1 MDIQAFAEEHVT
13 QISATI
19 ALVTYATTR
28 KKLTPAGIVSGVIVA
43 IMHMLHPWQ
52 AFFWLLMVFFLLGT
66 AVTKI
71 GHAKKAHLT
80 QSATGGTGGEGARS
94 AIQVFANSGWAS
106 ILIAIHTY
114 LLHTNTTPFISSI
127 VPGQSPGPH
136 FPLLER
142 LLPIGIIAQY
152 AAVAA
157 DTFSSE
163 LGILSKQ
170 TPFLITAPWKTVPKG
185 TNGGVTIDGF
195 KYAGL
200 GSSLL
205 VMVAIASLTLAP
217 PHVDVHPKIT
227 LTLIAAGIAGSII
240 DSVLGAT
247 CQVTVRDKDTGK
259 VVEGPGGTRVKV
271 LAGGTRVQVGKDLL
285 TNNGVN
291 FVMAALASLVAMA
304 VAFVAG
310 LELRGFEGVEGW
322 EM

>member
-1 MDIQAFAEEHVT
+1 MDIQTFAKDHVA

-28 KKLTPAGIVSGVIVA
+28 KKLTPAGILSGIIVA
-43 IMHMLHPWQ
+43 IIHMIHPWQ

-66 AVTKI
+66 VVTKI

-94 AIQVFANSGWAS
+94 AIQVVANSGWAS
-106 ILIAIHTY
+106 LLIAIHAY
-114 LLHTNTTPFISSI
+114 LLHTNAPFISSI
-127 VPGQSPGPH
+127 IPGQSPGPH
-136 FPLLER
+136 FPVLKN

-163 LGILSKQ
+163 LGILSNHE
-170 TPFLITAPWKTVPKG
+170 PFLITAPWKNVPKG

-217 PHVDVHPKIT
+217 PHVDVQPQIT
-227 LTLIAAGIAGSII
+227 VTLIAAGIAGSMI

-247 CQVTVRDKDTGK
+247 CQVTVSDKGTGK

-271 LAGGTRVQVGKDLL
+271 VAGGTRVQVGKDLL

-304 VAFVAG
+304 VALVAG
-310 LELRGFEGVEGW
+310 LELRVLKG
-322 EM
+322 

>member
-1 MDIQAFAEEHVT
+1 MDIQAFAKEHVT

-28 KKLTPAGIVSGVIVA
+28 KKLTPAGIVSGIIVA
-43 IMHMLHPWQ
+43 IIHMIHPWQ

-66 AVTKI
+66 VVTKI
-71 GHAKKAHLT
+71 GHTKKAHLT
-80 QSATGGTGGEGARS
+80 QSAAGGTGGEGARS
-94 AIQVFANSGWAS
+94 AVQVFANSGWAS
-106 ILIAIHTY
+106 ILIAIHAY
-114 LLHTNTTPFISSI
+114 LLHNKSPFISSV
-127 VPGQSPGPH
+127 VPGLTAGPH
-136 FPLLER
+136 FPILEK

-170 TPFLITAPWKTVPKG
+170 NPFLITAPWKSVPKG

-205 VMVAIASLTLAP
+205 VAVAIASLTLSP
-217 PHVDVHPKIT
+217 PHVDVQPQIT
-227 LTLIAAGIAGSII
+227 VTLIAAGIAGSII
-240 DSVLGAT
+240 DSVLGAL
-247 CQVTVRDKDTGK
+247 CQVTVSDKGTGK

-271 LAGGTRVQVGKDLL
+271 LPGGTRVQVGKDLL

-291 FVMAALASLVAMA
+291 FVMAALASLGAMGVAA
-304 VAFVAG
+304 VLG
-310 LELRGFEGVEGW
+310 LELRVLKG
-322 EM
+322 